1 MSSAFAVTLKMTGF
15 IQKTSYD

>member
-15 IQKTSYD
+15 IQKTSYN